1 MSESAKP
8 AAASGDARKRLEEAK
23 RNLDQLKAEEEAR
36 KRRIALRK
44 EREEFLRRQRKK
56 SAMWWIKPLMW
67 SVIIFA
73 GLIVVAWYWPQVHS
87 FINKLGA

>member
-1 MSESAKP
+1 MSETAKP
-8 AAASGDARKRLEEAK
+8 AAASSDARNKLEEAK
-23 RNLDQLKAEEEAR
+23 RNLDQLKAEEQAR

-56 SAMWWIKPLMW
+56 SSMWWIKPLLW
-67 SVIIFA
+67 SAVIFG
-73 GLIVVAWYWPQVHS
+73 GLIAVAWYWPTVQR